1 MRSPLRILPLLLA
14 ALLALATPARAADIA
29 LPRFQP
35 SFAGDRMLGVQ
46 SPYAAGD
53 FTFHGMLLV
62 DYARNP
68 YLYET
73 DAGATAYEVVGRQL
87 FLHANATYSM
97 WNRLAVNLDVPV
109 ALVQTGN
116 ADISPTTPDFG
127 DIRLGARVRIYGAY
141 EDPLQIGIGAYL
153 WIPTGTGA
161 FVTDGYV
168 RGLPQVLLGG
178 QLGDRWVWSFALG
191 PEIRD
196 ARSTDD
202 GVVLGTALTG
212 GAGIGVLL
220 GQDRAL
226 QIGPEL
232 TISQVLLDATSQNR
246 NIELALHGRYRFLDN
261 YEAGMSFGTGLSEG
275 VGTPL
280 FRVVAMVAYTP
291 FLSQRL
297 RDSDGDGILNDQDA
311 CPEVRGDRS
320 VYAVENGCPSV
331 YRKRANDADG
341 DDVIDDQ
348 DACPRV
354 YGIPQSDET
363 RNGCPLDD
371 AEEEAL
377 LEQYRDNRPDSKGD
391 ADGDGLGDAVDACPE
406 EKGAP
411 SEVAAKN
418 GCPEAVRVTDREI
431 VLLRELLFDTGRA
444 TLRSSSRQMLEEV
457 AEVLFQHPEITRIE
471 VQGHTDNRGTLPRN
485 DALARQRAQAVRDLL
500 VRRSIDPS
508 RIVIKGFGPTA
519 PVATNTTPEGRQRN
533 RRATFVI
540 LERTPSPAPP
550 SPSSSNVTP
559 AP

>member
-1 MRSPLRILPLLLA
+1 MRSLLRILPLSLA
-14 ALLALATPARAADIA
+14 ALLALAAPARADDIA

-35 SFAGDRMLGVQ
+35 AFAGDRMLGVQ

-68 YLYET
+68 YVLKT
-73 DAGATAYEVVGRQL
+73 ADGATASEVVGRQL

-109 ALVQTGN
+109 ALLQTGD
-116 ADISPTTPDFG
+116 ADTSPTTADFG
-127 DIRLGARVRIYGAY
+127 DIRLGARVRLYGGY
-141 EDPLQIGIGAYL
+141 EAPLQVGIGGFF

-161 FVTDGYV
+161 YVTDSYV
-168 RGLPQVLLGG
+168 RGLPQLLLGG
-178 QLGDRWVWSFALG
+178 QLRDRWVWSFAVG

-196 ARSTDD
+196 KRTTDD
-202 GVVLGTALTG
+202 GVVMGTAITG
-212 GAGIGVLL
+212 GAGIAILL
-220 GQDRAL
+220 GEDRAL

-232 TISQVLLDATSQNR
+232 DISQVLLDASSQNR
-246 NIELALHGRYRFLDN
+246 NIELSLQGRYRFLDDF
-261 YEAGMSFGTGLSEG
+261 EAGMGIGAGLSEG

-280 FRVVAMVAYTP
+280 FRVVAMVAYSP
-291 FLSQRL
+291 FLSERL
-297 RDSDGDGILNDQDA
+297 RDSDGDGVLNDQDA

-371 AEEEAL
+371 AEETAL
-377 LEQYRDNRPDSKGD
+377 LEQYRDNRPYSNSDT
-391 ADGDGLGDAVDACPE
+391 DGDGLGDAVDACPE

-418 GCPEAVRVTDREI
+418 GCPEAVRVTEGEI
-431 VLLRELLFDTGRA
+431 VLLRELLFDAGRA
-444 TLRSSSRQMLEEV
+444 TLRPSSRQILEEV
-457 AEVLFQHPEITRIE
+457 AEVLLQHPEITKIE

-485 DALARQRAQAVRDLL
+485 DALALQRAQAVRDLL
-500 VRRSIDPS
+500 VRRSIDPK
-508 RIVIKGFGPTA
+508 RIVLKAFGPNA

-540 LERTPSPAPP
+540 LERKPAPAPP
-550 SPSSSNVTP
+550 SPSPSGVTP
-559 AP
+559 TP

>member
-1 MRSPLRILPLLLA
+1 MRSLLRILPLSLA
-14 ALLALATPARAADIA
+14 ALLALAAPARADDIA

-35 SFAGDRMLGVQ
+35 AFAGDRMLGVQ

-68 YLYET
+68 YVLKT
-73 DAGATAYEVVGRQL
+73 ADGATASEVVGRQL

-109 ALVQTGN
+109 ALLQTGD
-116 ADISPTTPDFG
+116 ADTSPTTADFG
-127 DIRLGARVRIYGAY
+127 DIRLGARVRLYGGY
-141 EDPLQIGIGAYL
+141 EAPLQVGIGGFF

-161 FVTDGYV
+161 YVTDSYV
-168 RGLPQVLLGG
+168 RGLPQLLLGG
-178 QLGDRWVWSFALG
+178 QLRDRWVWSFAVG

-196 ARSTDD
+196 KRTTDD
-202 GVVLGTALTG
+202 GVVMGTAITG
-212 GAGIGVLL
+212 GAGIAILL
-220 GQDRAL
+220 GEDRAL

-232 TISQVLLDATSQNR
+232 DISQVLLDASSQNR
-246 NIELALHGRYRFLDN
+246 NIELSLQGRYRFLDDF
-261 YEAGMSFGTGLSEG
+261 EAGMGIGAGLSEG

-280 FRVVAMVAYTP
+280 FRVVAMVAYSP
-291 FLSQRL
+291 FLSERL
-297 RDSDGDGILNDQDA
+297 RDSDGDGVLNDRDA

-371 AEEEAL
+371 AEEAAL

-391 ADGDGLGDAVDACPE
+391 TDGDGLGDAVDACPE
-406 EKGAP
+406 EKGVP

-418 GCPEAVRVTDREI
+418 GCPEAVRVTEGEI
-431 VLLRELLFDTGRA
+431 VLLRELLFDAGRA
-444 TLRSSSRQMLEEV
+444 TLRPSSRQMLEEV
-457 AEVLFQHPEITRIE
+457 AEVLLQHPEITKIE

-485 DALARQRAQAVRDLL
+485 DALALQRAQAVRDLL
-500 VRRSIDPS
+500 VRRSIDPK
-508 RIVIKGFGPTA
+508 RIVLKAFGPNA

-540 LERTPSPAPP
+540 LERKPAPAPP
-550 SPSSSNVTP
+550 SPSPSGVTP
-559 AP
+559 TP